1 MTALVDTSA
10 WIAYL
15 RDDDGESADA
25 VEALLAAGSAVIT
38 DQVILELLAGAKDD
52 QDLHRLNRLVASV
65 GYEAQETPH
74 DAELAAGLYI
84 SCRRAG
90 ETPRSLGDCLIGA
103 VAVRTGLP
111 VLQQDRD
118 FHVLA
123 RHAGLKLA

>member
-1 MTALVDTSA
+1 VTALIDTSA

-15 RDDDGESADA
+15 RDDDAESADD
-25 VEALLAAGSAVIT
+25 VEALLVAGIAVVT

-65 GYEAQETPH
+65 GYEAQETPD
-74 DAELAAGLYI
+74 DAELAAGLYR

-90 ETPRSLGDCLIGA
+90 ETPRSLGDCVIGA

-111 VLQQDRD
+111 VLHRDRD
-118 FHVLA
+118 FDVLS
-123 RHAGLKLA
+123 RHAGVRVA